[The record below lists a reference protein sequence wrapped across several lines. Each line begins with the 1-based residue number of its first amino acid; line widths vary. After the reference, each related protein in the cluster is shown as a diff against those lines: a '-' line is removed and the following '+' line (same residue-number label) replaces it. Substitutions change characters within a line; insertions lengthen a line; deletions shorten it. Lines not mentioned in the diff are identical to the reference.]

1 MKFFH
6 FWENKV
12 WKRGRSFGQF
22 LRNKNYFISD
32 HSSFEIKFENYR
44 SISIFKIFL
53 DEMEFLFTFS
63 KINFS
68 NEAILSCSSNF
79 QILSPLS
86 EKRKRSC
93 NISFSRFCTASPCIY
108 TYILYTVS
116 NVVARERDR
125 EKLKILER
133 GGSKK
138 RETLYGGSN
147 NYVCTC
153 MCVCVCMDELLV
165 SDVPWQINLET
176 RGLVHPFPALSSAGQ
191 RGNRSRNFCQQTFH
205 PPPLPLP
212 PTVRS
217 TVHRNNKIR
226 RETFAIFREKQSHH
240 RFQKSRQGLFS

>member
-1 MKFFH
+1 
-6 FWENKV
+6 
-12 WKRGRSFGQF
+12 
-22 LRNKNYFISD
+22 
-32 HSSFEIKFENYR
+32 
-44 SISIFKIFL
+44 
-53 DEMEFLFTFS
+53 MEFLFTFS

-79 QILSPLS
+79 QILSPSPLP

-93 NISFSRFCTASPCIY
+93 RNISFSRFCTASPCIY

-153 MCVCVCMDELLV
+153 VCVCAWMSYSCRTFRDRSTLK
-165 SDVPWQINLET
+165 PGAWFT
-176 RGLVHPFPALSSAGQ
+176 PFRPYHPRVNEGIVREIFASKLSI
-191 RGNRSRNFCQQTFH
+191 
-205 PPPLPLP
+205 PPLPLLQ
-212 PTVRS
+212 TVRS

>member
-153 MCVCVCMDELLV
+153 MCVCVHGWVTRVGRSVTDQ
-165 SDVPWQINLET
+165 PWNPGLGSPLSGLIIRGST
-176 RGLVHPFPALSSAGQ
+176 RESFEKFLPANFPS
-191 RGNRSRNFCQQTFH
+191 
-205 PPPLPLP
+205 P

-226 RETFAIFREKQSHH
+226 CETFAIFREKQSHH

>member
-1 MKFFH
+1 
-6 FWENKV
+6 
-12 WKRGRSFGQF
+12 
-22 LRNKNYFISD
+22 
-32 HSSFEIKFENYR
+32 
-44 SISIFKIFL
+44 
-53 DEMEFLFTFS
+53 MEFLFTFS

-79 QILSPLS
+79 QILSPSPLP

-93 NISFSRFCTASPCIY
+93 RNISFSRFCTASPCIY

-153 MCVCVCMDELLV
+153 VCVCAWMSYSCRTFRD
-165 SDVPWQINLET
+165 QINLET

-205 PPPLPLP
+205 PPQLWDRPCTEIIKYDAKLLPF
-212 PTVRS
+212 
-217 TVHRNNKIR
+217 
-226 RETFAIFREKQSHH
+226 FA
-240 RFQKSRQGLFS
+240 KSRATTVFRNRDKGFFRKKPV

>member
-1 MKFFH
+1 
-6 FWENKV
+6 
-12 WKRGRSFGQF
+12 
-22 LRNKNYFISD
+22 
-32 HSSFEIKFENYR
+32 
-44 SISIFKIFL
+44 
-53 DEMEFLFTFS
+53 MEFLFTFS

-79 QILSPLS
+79 QILSPSPLP

-93 NISFSRFCTASPCIY
+93 RNISFSRFCTASPCIY

-153 MCVCVCMDELLV
+153 VCVCVCMDELLV

-205 PPPLPLP
+205 PPQLWDRPCTEIIKYDAKLLPF
-212 PTVRS
+212 
-217 TVHRNNKIR
+217 
-226 RETFAIFREKQSHH
+226 FA
-240 RFQKSRQGLFS
+240 KSRATTFSEIETRAFFVKSPFKTILYFFFFFHRA

>member
-1 MKFFH
+1 MKT
-6 FWENKV
+6 WEKLANFCGIKII
-12 WKRGRSFGQF
+12 SFQIIRV
-22 LRNKNYFISD
+22 LKLNL
-32 HSSFEIKFENYR
+32 
-44 SISIFKIFL
+44 KIIV
-53 DEMEFLFTFS
+53 EFLFTFS

-79 QILSPLS
+79 QILSPSPLP

-93 NISFSRFCTASPCIY
+93 RNISFSRFCTASPCIY

-153 MCVCVCMDELLV
+153 VCVCVCAWM
-165 SDVPWQINLET
+165 SYSC
-176 RGLVHPFPALSSAGQ
+176 R
-191 RGNRSRNFCQQTFH
+191 TFRD
-205 PPPLPLP
+205 
-212 PTVRS
+212 RS
-217 TVHRNNKIR
+217 TLKPGAWFTPFRPYHPRVNEGIV
-226 RETFAIFREKQSHH
+226 REIFASKLSIPPNCEIDRAPK
-240 RFQKSRQGLFS
+240 

>member
-1 MKFFH
+1 
-6 FWENKV
+6 
-12 WKRGRSFGQF
+12 
-22 LRNKNYFISD
+22 
-32 HSSFEIKFENYR
+32 
-44 SISIFKIFL
+44 
-53 DEMEFLFTFS
+53 MEFLFTFS

-79 QILSPLS
+79 QILSPSPLP

-93 NISFSRFCTASPCIY
+93 RNISFSRFCTASPCIY

-153 MCVCVCMDELLV
+153 VCVCVHGWVTRVGRSVTDQ
-165 SDVPWQINLET
+165 PWNPGLGSPLSGLIIRGST
-176 RGLVHPFPALSSAGQ
+176 RESFEKFLPANFPS
-191 RGNRSRNFCQQTFH
+191 
-205 PPPLPLP
+205 P

>member
-1 MKFFH
+1 MG
-6 FWENKV
+6 EV
-12 WKRGRSFGQF
+12 GQF

-79 QILSPLS
+79 QILSPSPLP

-93 NISFSRFCTASPCIY
+93 RNISFSRFCTASPCIY

-153 MCVCVCMDELLV
+153 VCVCAWM
-165 SDVPWQINLET
+165 SYSC
-176 RGLVHPFPALSSAGQ
+176 R
-191 RGNRSRNFCQQTFH
+191 TFRD
-205 PPPLPLP
+205 
-212 PTVRS
+212 RS
-217 TVHRNNKIR
+217 TLKPGAWFTPFRPYHPRVNEGIV
-226 RETFAIFREKQSHH
+226 REIFASKLSIPPNCEIDRAPK
-240 RFQKSRQGLFS
+240 

>member
-1 MKFFH
+1 
-6 FWENKV
+6 
-12 WKRGRSFGQF
+12 
-22 LRNKNYFISD
+22 
-32 HSSFEIKFENYR
+32 
-44 SISIFKIFL
+44 
-53 DEMEFLFTFS
+53 MEFLFTFS

-153 MCVCVCMDELLV
+153 MCVCVHGWVTRVGRSVTDQPWNPGLGSPLSGLIIRGSTRESFEKFLPANFPSPPSPSSKLWDRPCTEIIKYDAKLLPFFAK
-165 SDVPWQINLET
+165 SRATTFSEIET
-176 RGLVHPFPALSSAGQ
+176 RAFFVKSPFKTILY
-191 RGNRSRNFCQQTFH
+191 FFFFFH
-205 PPPLPLP
+205 
-212 PTVRS
+212 R
-217 TVHRNNKIR
+217 
-226 RETFAIFREKQSHH
+226 A
-240 RFQKSRQGLFS
+240 